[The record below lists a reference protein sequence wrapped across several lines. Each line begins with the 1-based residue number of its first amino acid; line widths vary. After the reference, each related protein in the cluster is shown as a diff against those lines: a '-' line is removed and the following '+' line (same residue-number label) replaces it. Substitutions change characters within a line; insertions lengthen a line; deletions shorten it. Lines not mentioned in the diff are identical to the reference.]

1 MCLSGFAS
9 PANLVAASA
18 GKMRKTLHLYLV
30 KPSQYDDD
38 GYVVRHFRG
47 VLPSN
52 TLACLAGLTEDV
64 VRQNRL
70 GDSWKIKVHL
80 FDETVDKIPVKR
92 ICHSQRWGFAK
103 TIVCLVGVQTNQFP
117 RACDLAHTFRRA
129 GLTVLIGGFHVSGII
144 TMMLDGVKD
153 PSRGDIPATPG
164 RRS

>member
-1 MCLSGFAS
+1 MSWSAPRYRRTLKSNLPCRIWRVVPLLESLFGFAP

-64 VRQNRL
+64 VRQKRL
-70 GDSWKIKVHL
+70 GDSWNIKVHL
-80 FDETVDKIPVKR
+80 FDETV
-92 ICHSQRWGFAK
+92 
-103 TIVCLVGVQTNQFP
+103 
-117 RACDLAHTFRRA
+117 
-129 GLTVLIGGFHVSGII
+129 
-144 TMMLDGVKD
+144 
-153 PSRGDIPATPG
+153 
-164 RRS
+164 